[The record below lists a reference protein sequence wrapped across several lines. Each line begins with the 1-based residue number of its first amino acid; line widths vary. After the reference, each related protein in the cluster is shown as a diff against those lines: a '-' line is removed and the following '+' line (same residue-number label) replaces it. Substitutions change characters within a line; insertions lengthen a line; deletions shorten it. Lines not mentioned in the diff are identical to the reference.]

1 MTDKKYQGPDQRKDH
16 RRKTTDRREDI
27 RFELDNENRRKN
39 RGRRTSDGDVW
50 DKNEG
55 E

>member
-1 MTDKKYQGPDQRKDH
+1 MTDENYQGPEQRKEH
-16 RRKTTDRREDI
+16 RRKKTDRREDI
-27 RFELDNENRRKN
+27 RFELDNENRRKD

-50 DKNEG
+50 NKREG

>member
-1 MTDKKYQGPDQRKDH
+1 MTDKNYQGPDQRKDQ
-16 RRKTTDRREDI
+16 RRKAADRREDI

-50 DKNEG
+50 DKSED